1 MTASVHYVPSQAEVA
16 GVVAGLASPG
26 DVVITMGAGDV
37 TMQGP
42 TILNTL
48 AQRGAEAGA

>member
-1 MTASVHYVPSQAEVA
+1 MAEMLAHLKETAQPRDLIV
-16 GVVAGLASPG
+16 
-26 DVVITMGAGDV
+26 TMGAGDV